1 MIGNI
6 QNYFEHLVYDRIRQV
21 LIERGDELD
30 TAHMDD
36 LACVALNRL
45 PPRYVRFSVDL
56 TTRLTD
62 EDWELINRQVAE
74 AVDYALRTTR
84 RRSELRLDEAIE

>member
-6 QNYFEHLVYDRIRQV
+6 QNYYEHLVYDRIRHV
-21 LIERGDELD
+21 LLELGDALD
-30 TAHMDD
+30 TTHMDD

-62 EDWELINRQVAE
+62 EDWELISSQVNE
-74 AVDYALRTTR
+74 AVDYAMRTTGR
-84 RRSELRLDEAIE
+84 RQEIRLGEDE